1 MMQKRLAVLGAGNMG
16 GAIVRGA
23 LAAGL
28 LQPGEVVVADPDE
41 AKRGVWR
48 SGPSPVDAVGTAAE
62 AVGMLGADGVVLLA
76 TKPQVLGTVAAEGA
90 GKMGGKRAVAIM
102 AGKPTGVIA
111 AALGG
116 DGGGGVGS
124 VRVVRVMPNLA
135 VLTGRGMSAVC
146 GGQGATAADVAWV
159 TRLFGSLGAVVE
171 LPEDLFDAFTAVA
184 GSGPGYVCLVVEAL
198 AAAGERVGL
207 PGPVARQMAEQTLIG
222 TGSLLE
228 REAVGAAVWRAR
240 VTSPGGTPAAGLRV
254 LEGADVRGVFARAV
268 EAARDRGREL
278 AG

>member
-23 LAAGL
+23 VAAGL

-41 AKRGVWR
+41 AKRAVWR
-48 SGPSPVDAVGTAAE
+48 SGPTPVDAVGTAAK
-62 AVGMLGADGVVLLA
+62 AVGMLGADGVALLA
-76 TKPQVLGTVAAEGA
+76 TKPQVFGALAAEVGGRLE
-90 GKMGGKRAVAIM
+90 GKLAVSIM

-111 AALGG
+111 AALG
-116 DGGGGVGS
+116 S
-124 VRVVRVMPNLA
+124 RVRVARVMPNLA

-146 GGQGATAADVAWV
+146 GGPGATAEDVAWV

-171 LPEDLFDAFTAVA
+171 LREDLFDAFTAVA

-228 REAVGAAVWRAR
+228 REPVGAAAWRER
-240 VTSPGGTPAAGLRV
+240 VTSPGGTTAAGLRV
-254 LEGADVRGVFARAV
+254 LEGADLRGSFARAV